1 VIFHL
6 GETASDANDK
16 RVALRGG
23 GMLDADLVV
32 AGIGMR
38 PRIALAENAG
48 LALDPGVVVDDYLET
63 SAPGIFAAGD
73 IAHWPDP
80 YIGAKI
86 RIEHWVVAER
96 QGQTAALNMLGC
108 RQKFVAV
115 PFFWSQHY
123 DVPINYVGH
132 AETWDTLTIDGDIAA
147 NDCLLR
153 YVRNARAR
161 GRLDLP

>member
-1 VIFHL
+1 VALHEEHGVIFHL

-16 RVALRGG
+16 RVALSGG

-115 PFFWSQHY
+115 RSSGASIMTSRSTMSATP
-123 DVPINYVGH
+123 
-132 AETWDTLTIDGDIAA
+132 
-147 NDCLLR
+147 R
-153 YVRNARAR
+153 R
-161 GRLDLP
+161 GIR